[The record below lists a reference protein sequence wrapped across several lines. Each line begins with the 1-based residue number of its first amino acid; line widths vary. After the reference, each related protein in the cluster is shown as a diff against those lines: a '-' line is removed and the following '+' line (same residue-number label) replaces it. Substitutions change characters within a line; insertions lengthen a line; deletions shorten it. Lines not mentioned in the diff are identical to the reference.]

1 MSSQEIMMSLNSV
14 LLTIV
19 VLAVC
24 AYFGVLRPTG
34 LGSRTGAEREEDRR
48 RDLAEKWLDKD
59 DGKQ

>member
-1 MSSQEIMMSLNSV
+1 MNLYSV
-14 LLTIV
+14 LLTII

-34 LGSRTGAEREEDRR
+34 LASRTSAQRKDELG

-59 DGKQ
+59 DGKK